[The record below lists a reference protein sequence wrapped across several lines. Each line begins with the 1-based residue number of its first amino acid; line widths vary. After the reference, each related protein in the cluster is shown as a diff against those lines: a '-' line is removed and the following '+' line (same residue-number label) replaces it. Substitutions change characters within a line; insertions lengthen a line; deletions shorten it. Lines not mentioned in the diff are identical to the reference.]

1 VKKVNNICAIRILYV
16 ILHPERSNKL
26 IIKTHN
32 TMKKTL
38 IFLAFISVVS
48 LLAFTACKPE
58 DPTEGTNSGDNP
70 DVELPSGVMFGFD
83 GAVDWTPQSFWVG
96 YEADEEETFVMAVGT
111 KDVSTQQQACRIMYT
126 FDFIGDGIPQDAV
139 IVGFLGEEGTQNQ
152 EGNILTGEEGD
163 LAIILFTGTTNLDG
177 ETFATGWVS
186 DNMTVTITEI
196 DLVNKRISAN
206 ITATM
211 VDIWNTLTYGNMG
224 SSEEKTF
231 TISFTNYPIFD
242 LDAKAAKKL
251 TKMLKATSKNST
263 F

>member
-1 VKKVNNICAIRILYV
+1 
-16 ILHPERSNKL
+16 
-26 IIKTHN
+26 
-32 TMKKTL
+32 MKRTFRL
-38 IFLAFISVVS
+38 MGLA
-48 LLAFTACKPE
+48 LLAASLTFTACDPKDDPINVEDEIVDDQNPGEGPDNPGE
-58 DPTEGTNSGDNP
+58 DPETTGATFD
-70 DVELPSGVMFGFD
+70 FD
-83 GAVDWTPQSFWVG
+83 GAVDWIPQSFWVG

-211 VDIWNTLTYGNMG
+211 VDILNTLTYGNMG